1 MLNVFII
8 SLLAGLATA
17 LGGSLVLHSKKIGDK
32 TLGFGLGFS
41 GGVMIIIAF
50 LSLLFKAIEFGT
62 YAGAVVWFVIGAL
75 IMLALDFFVPH
86 QYFIKEKR
94 FESEKKLKFMRVGL
108 LVAVGMTLHN
118 FPEGAIVGIGYN
130 VMPAFGLML
139 AFAIAMHNIPEGVAI
154 ALPLQ
159 AGGMKRRKIFI
170 ITLLSGLT
178 ETFGAMVAVLFLSAI
193 PGIIPIAL
201 ALTSG
206 VMVYLSMDELIP
218 LATKSCNPHSISIGL
233 IVGMAAALILE
244 AIV

>member
-17 LGGSLVLHSKKIGDK
+17 LGGALVLHSKKIGDK

-75 IMLALDFFVPH
+75 IMLVLDFFVPH

-130 VMPAFGLML
+130 VMPAFWPD
-139 AFAIAMHNIPEGVAI
+139 ARVRDSHAQH
-154 ALPLQ
+154 
-159 AGGMKRRKIFI
+159 
-170 ITLLSGLT
+170 T
-178 ETFGAMVAVLFLSAI
+178 
-193 PGIIPIAL
+193 
-201 ALTSG
+201 
-206 VMVYLSMDELIP
+206 
-218 LATKSCNPHSISIGL
+218 
-233 IVGMAAALILE
+233 
-244 AIV
+244 